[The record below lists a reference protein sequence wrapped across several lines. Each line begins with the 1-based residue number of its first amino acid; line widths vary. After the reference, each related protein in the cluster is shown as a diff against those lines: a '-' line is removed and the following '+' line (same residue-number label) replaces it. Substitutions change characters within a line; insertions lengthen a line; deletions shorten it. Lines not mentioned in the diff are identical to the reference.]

1 MPLGFAV
8 SSSSNIQ
15 PKRQKWFLTFR
26 KFKFFRCSML
36 PDPQCY
42 FVDKTTLP
50 HLIIGNYSQTF
61 RLGEFLLAVDYF
73 CMAEKLIHVSDNL

>member
-1 MPLGFAV
+1 
-8 SSSSNIQ
+8 
-15 PKRQKWFLTFR
+15 
-26 KFKFFRCSML
+26 ML

-61 RLGEFLLAVDYF
+61 RLGEFLLSVAYF
-73 CMAEKLIHVSDNL
+73 CMAEKLIHVWENL